1 MKDGAFIKN
10 IQIYRKGH
18 LPKLLL
24 TKVTIYPKSF
34 DRNCHLPKWLFTQ
47 KIYTQIS
54 FTEKAV
60 TEVDYTHRTAHAL
73 AQCHCTLGILQE
85 KIIFIGMILDTCSYN
100 RQQNLI

>member
-1 MKDGAFIKN
+1 MKDGAFFKN

-60 TEVDYTHRTAHAL
+60 TEVDYTHRTAHGTGGAL
-73 AQCHCTLGILQE
+73 SKTN
-85 KIIFIGMILDTCSYN
+85 F
-100 RQQNLI
+100 NLIGNFIELHFV